1 MTGDEW
7 RREETIREGERRNK
21 GRRKETW
28 QRDVVRKE
36 TNLNRGSALSAEHV
50 M

>member
-36 TNLNRGSALSAEHV
+36 TKSRLGAER
-50 M
+50 